1 VVAAS
6 VAQTQ
11 NTKVS
16 GNGVQDTSPL
26 WEVWESALAKEIEE
40 FLVAE
45 EESVLLPEKSSKR
58 STAMQRMLEKST
70 QSVEQRVPPQVPGV
84 LLVVLQEE
92 ADRWDL
98 DMIGM
103 RLRGLEVW

>member
-1 VVAAS
+1 
-6 VAQTQ
+6 
-11 NTKVS
+11 
-16 GNGVQDTSPL
+16 
-26 WEVWESALAKEIEE
+26 LAKATEE

-45 EESVLLPEKSSKR
+45 EESVLPPEKSSKR

-70 QSVEQRVPPQVPGV
+70 QSVELQLPLQVPGV

-92 ADRWDL
+92 ADRWGQ

-103 RLRGLEVW
+103 RLRVLEGW